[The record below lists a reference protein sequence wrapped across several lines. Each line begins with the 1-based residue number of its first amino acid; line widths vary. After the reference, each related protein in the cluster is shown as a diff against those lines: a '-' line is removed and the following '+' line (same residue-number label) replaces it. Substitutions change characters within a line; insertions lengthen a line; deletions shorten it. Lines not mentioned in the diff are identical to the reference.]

1 MIFTLAG
8 PIWRLLPVGL
18 RELILYGMASA
29 AALAVDW
36 GLLVLLTW
44 MGVDYLVASGVGFCA
59 GIGVAYALS
68 IRMVFAH
75 RPIAERWREFTG
87 FLGVGLA
94 GLLLTQGLMMVWV
107 EAFGMAPA
115 AAKGP
120 TACFV
125 FLFNFTVRRALLFRA
140 PRTDIAA
147 S

>member
-36 GLLVLLTW
+36 GILVLLTW

>member
-36 GLLVLLTW
+36 GLLVLLTL
-44 MGVDYLVASGVGFCA
+44 MGVDYLVGSGVGFCA

>member
-8 PIWRLLPVGL
+8 PIWRLLPEGL
-18 RELILYGMASA
+18 RELILYGLVSA
-29 AALAVDW
+29 VALAVDW

-44 MGVDYLVASGVGFCA
+44 LGVDYLIAAGLGFCV

-68 IRMVFAH
+68 IQWVFAH
-75 RPIAERWREFTG
+75 RPIADRWREFTG

-94 GLLLTQGLMMVWV
+94 GLLLTQGLMIVCV

-115 AAKGP
+115 SAKGP
-120 TACFV
+120 TACLV

-140 PRTDIAA
+140 PRADIAR

>member
-1 MIFTLAG
+1 MIFRLAG
-8 PIWRLLPVGL
+8 PIWRLLPEGL
-18 RELILYGMASA
+18 RELILYGLASA

-44 MGVDYLVASGVGFCA
+44 MGVDYLVASGSGFCV

-87 FLGVGLA
+87 FLVVGLA

-107 EAFGMAPA
+107 EAFGMSPA
-115 AAKGP
+115 SAKAP
-120 TACFV
+120 TAGLV

-140 PRTDIAA
+140 PRADIAR

>member
-1 MIFTLAG
+1 MIFRLAG
-8 PIWRLLPVGL
+8 PIWRLLPEGL
-18 RELILYGMASA
+18 RELILYGLASA

-44 MGVDYLVASGVGFCA
+44 MGVDYLVASGSGFCV

-107 EAFGMAPA
+107 EAFGMSPA
-115 AAKGP
+115 SAKAA
-120 TACFV
+120 TAGLV

-140 PRTDIAA
+140 PRADIAR